1 MQIGLLK
8 RRELITLIGGAAGW
22 PLAARAQQP
31 GRTYRLGSL
40 HLFPRKAPW
49 YVAFF
54 DELQRLGFIERQNLS
69 DDEHG
74 YGLRVEQLEEH
85 ASEIVKAQVDVILA
99 GGDTAIRAAQ
109 QATAT
114 IPILAITD
122 DMVGSGLAS
131 SLAKPGGN
139 TTGISLLTSDLDGK
153 RQDILIEA
161 VPGLRRMAAIAD
173 LNTTARWRLQA
184 LQDAARTRG
193 VELSIHQV
201 TKPAE
206 IATAIDAAKTSEA
219 AALNVLASPLLF
231 ANRQMI
237 IERAAALRLPAMYQ
251 WPDEAE
257 QGGFIGYGPRLVQL
271 WREIMARQ
279 LVKLVRG
286 AKPADLPIEQPTRFE
301 LVINLQ
307 TAKAIGIDVPAGL
320 VLRADKVIE

>member
-1 MQIGLLK
+1 
-8 RRELITLIGGAAGW
+8 
-22 PLAARAQQP
+22 
-31 GRTYRLGSL
+31 
-40 HLFPRKAPW
+40 
-49 YVAFF
+49 
-54 DELQRLGFIERQNLS
+54 
-69 DDEHG
+69 
-74 YGLRVEQLEEH
+74 
-85 ASEIVKAQVDVILA
+85 
-99 GGDTAIRAAQ
+99 
-109 QATAT
+109 
-114 IPILAITD
+114 
-122 DMVGSGLAS
+122 
-131 SLAKPGGN
+131 
-139 TTGISLLTSDLDGK
+139 
-153 RQDILIEA
+153 